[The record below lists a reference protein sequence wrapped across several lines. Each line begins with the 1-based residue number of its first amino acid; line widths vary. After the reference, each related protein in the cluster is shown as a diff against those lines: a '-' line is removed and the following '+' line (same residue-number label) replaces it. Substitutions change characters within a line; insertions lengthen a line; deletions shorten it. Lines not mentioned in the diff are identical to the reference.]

1 MVSNPSH
8 IVIEDAY
15 QSITH
20 PMHPL
25 MAKNILALE
34 ILAANTEQNLS
45 YPNIKSALIH
55 FQDLHSAK
63 IAYEKSMSEFR
74 TPEIKAL
81 LSEVEKKIKEEERKA
96 YIDPVKA
103 EEEKEKGNELFKNGL

>member
-1 MVSNPSH
+1 MIAPVFFFS
-8 IVIEDAY
+8 VIIFSVGA
-15 QSITH
+15 
-20 PMHPL
+20 
-25 MAKNILALE
+25 
-34 ILAANTEQNLS
+34 EQNLS
-45 YPNIKSALIH
+45 YPDIKSSFIR
-55 FQDLHSAK
+55 FQDLYSAK
-63 IAYEKSMSEFR
+63 TAYEKSMSEFR

>member
-1 MVSNPSH
+1 MQINQCTSH
-8 IVIEDAY
+8 ASLDGKKLSDWKFWLLV
-15 QSITH
+15 QSTICH
-20 PMHPL
+20 
-25 MAKNILALE
+25 IL
-34 ILAANTEQNLS
+34 T
-45 YPNIKSALIH
+45 KSILIH
-55 FQDLHSAK
+55 FQDLYSAK
-63 IAYEKSMSEFR
+63 TAYEKSMSEFR